1 MGISSEEREPA
12 YGVEW
17 APCAFHNFSCY
28 QFQTQCIQ
36 TPAWVRDLL
45 SLNTDPTCSTLVLVP
60 HDGGRIS
67 FPALPL
73 LAASSTLA
81 QLVTED
87 MMADPSSPVV
97 IHLPASWDALIIVKE
112 LVLTGF
118 TASDGVIYTATSE
131 NVFNLISML
140 DIEGNIT
147 KKVYEVPS
155 EDDPEIDEGLG
166 GEGGLS
172 QPAVQNS
179 FERRAAVQPCLAPP
193 LQGTR
198 RSMRLAAGA
207 ATIPDER
214 IEKELSRSCAIDE
227 PDNSHG
233 KTQKR
238 KSTCKKSN
246 MRKSGTAIKVISCKE
261 CFKQFKHKSG
271 LYYHEQ
277 AHHKGIRFHCDL
289 CPAQFSASGNLATH
303 KKSVHQG
310 IKYPCNLC
318 PYQATQRTSLAI
330 HKKSV
335 HEGIKYP
342 CDLCPSEF
350 TLRSSLA
357 IHKKSVHEGIKY
369 LCDLCSKEFTLKGKL
384 AAHKKFV
391 HKK

>member
-1 MGISSEEREPA
+1 MI
-12 YGVEW
+12 W
-17 APCAFHNFSCY
+17 
-28 QFQTQCIQ
+28 Q

-60 HDGGRIS
+60 HDGGQIS

-73 LAASSTLA
+73 LAASSTLV

-131 NVFNLISML
+131 NVFNLISLL

-155 EDDPEIDEGLG
+155 EEDPEIDECLE

-172 QPAVQNS
+172 QPAGQNS

-193 LQGTR
+193 LNLKGTR
-198 RSMRLAAGA
+198 RSIRLAA

-233 KTQKR
+233 KTQKG

-246 MRKSGTAIKVISCKE
+246 MRKSGTAIKFFSCKE

-271 LYYHEQ
+271 LYCHEQ

-289 CPAQFSASGNLATH
+289 CPAQFSTSGNLATH
-303 KKSVHQG
+303 KKSVHEGVKYPCDLCPSKFTQRG
-310 IKYPCNLC
+310 NLATHKKSVHEEIKYPCDLC
-318 PYQATQRTSLAI
+318 PSEFTQRSSLAI

-342 CDLCPSEF
+342 CDLCSN
-350 TLRSSLA
+350 
-357 IHKKSVHEGIKY
+357 
-369 LCDLCSKEFTLKGKL
+369 EFTLKRNL
-384 AAHKKFV
+384 AAHKKLV